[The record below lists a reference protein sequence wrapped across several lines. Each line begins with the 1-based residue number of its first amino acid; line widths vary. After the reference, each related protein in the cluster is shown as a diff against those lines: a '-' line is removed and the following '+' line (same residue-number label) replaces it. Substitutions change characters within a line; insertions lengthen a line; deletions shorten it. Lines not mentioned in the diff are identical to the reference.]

1 MFGRN
6 VRRFFGGTPPRADK
20 LVVGLGNPG
29 DGYANTRHNVGFAV
43 ATRLA
48 KRARTEF
55 GVKAADSRIAEGSL
69 GGVKVAIAR
78 PQTFMNDS
86 GRAVRKLLDRYRLD
100 PADLI
105 VVFDEVDLP
114 LGKIRIRIAGGP
126 GTHNGMRS
134 IVGAIGDGFPRIRV
148 GVAPVEP
155 REVPDLAQYV
165 LSPFDADERE
175 LAERTL
181 DRAAE
186 AAEVALRDV
195 QRAMNAFN
203 G

>member
-1 MFGRN
+1 M
-6 VRRFFGGTPPRADK
+6 RRFFGGSPPRVDK
-20 LVVGLGNPG
+20 LIVGLGNPG

-43 ATRLA
+43 ANRLG
-48 KRARTEF
+48 KRARAEF
-55 GVKAADSRIAEGSL
+55 GIKAADSRIAEGSL

-86 GRAVRKLLDRYRLD
+86 GRAVKKLLDRYRLD
-100 PADLI
+100 PADMLVI
-105 VVFDEVDLP
+105 FDEVDLP
-114 LGKIRIRIAGGP
+114 LGTIRIREAGGP

-134 IVGAIGDGFPRIRV
+134 IVAAVGTGFPRIRV
-148 GVAPVEP
+148 GVAPARL
-155 REVPDLAQYV
+155 REVPDLAEYV
-165 LSPFDADERE
+165 LSPFDQDEKE

-186 AAEVALRDV
+186 AAEVAGRDLK
-195 QRAMNAFN
+195 RAMNEFN